1 MKLGRTTIRARL
13 VDGRRASFGLTLIEL
28 MVALAIFSVLGVLS
42 YRAIDSASISRD
54 RLAAKSHR
62 WQEVSRFFQLTES
75 QLLQIVGRPV
85 IQGVMGSSLI
95 VIPSSDSR
103 EFQFSFL
110 KLDGARNS
118 VRRIGYRFADEQIVM
133 LCWPG
138 VDVDTTPTEHVVLE
152 NVTHLSLKFITDD
165 GRVSMTWPAQP
176 PAKNPLPEGLEIQ
189 LETTDVGTLR
199 RLIALR

>member
-1 MKLGRTTIRARL
+1 MKPDRSTIGVRQIH
-13 VDGRRASFGLTLIEL
+13 GRRASPGLTLIEL

-62 WQEVSRFFQLTES
+62 WQEVNRFFQLTES

-85 IQGVMGSSLI
+85 IQGVIGSSLI
-95 VIPSSDSR
+95 VIPSSDGAD
-103 EFQFSFL
+103 FQFSFL
-110 KLDGARNS
+110 KLDGARNA
-118 VRRIGYRFADEQIVM
+118 VRRVGYRFADKHIVM
-133 LCWPG
+133 LRWPG
-138 VDVDTTPTEHVVLE
+138 VDMDMTPTEHVVLE
-152 NVTHLSLKFITDD
+152 NVNHLSLKFITDD
-165 GRVSMTWPAQP
+165 GRISATWPTQP
-176 PAKNPLPEGLEIQ
+176 PAKNSLPEGLEIQ